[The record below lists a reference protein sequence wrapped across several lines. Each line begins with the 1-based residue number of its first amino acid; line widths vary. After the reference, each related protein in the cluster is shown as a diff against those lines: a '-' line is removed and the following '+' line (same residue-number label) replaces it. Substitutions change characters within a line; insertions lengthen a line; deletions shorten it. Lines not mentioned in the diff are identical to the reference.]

1 MLLGRAKKKIN
12 LTFIHTHFTNSMEYI
27 YVDSVFSAFTDNKQ
41 ISKLICQMVVGAK
54 EKKKAK
60 GKGW

>member
-1 MLLGRAKKKIN
+1 
-12 LTFIHTHFTNSMEYI
+12 MEYI